1 MTEEQK
7 IDLVLKNIEAM
18 QKQLDEQDEK
28 LEYIVARLD
37 HMRDKAHEQRAQ
49 EVRFPK

>member
-7 IDLVLKNIEAM
+7 IDLVLEKIEAM

>member
-7 IDLVLKNIEAM
+7 LDLLLEKIESM

-37 HMRDKAHEQRAQ
+37 HMRDKAHEQRAK